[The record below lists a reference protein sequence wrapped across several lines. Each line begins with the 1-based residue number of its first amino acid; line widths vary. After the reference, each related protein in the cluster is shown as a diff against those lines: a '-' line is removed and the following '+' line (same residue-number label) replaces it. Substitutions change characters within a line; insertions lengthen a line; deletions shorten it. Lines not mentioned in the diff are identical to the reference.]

1 MDRFI
6 FNRYNNSDLHL
17 KFDGKAIAY
26 RLIDDKVYL
35 MGYVRNY
42 ENSQMMYQPIRRAD
56 KNEIDKLLNKCL
68 RRKVDSI
75 AVFCQD

>member
-35 MGYVRNY
+35 MGYIMNGDKSEMKY
-42 ENSQMMYQPIRRAD
+42 HPIKRSD
-56 KNEIDKLLNKCL
+56 KTEIDGLLKKSL
-68 RRKVDSI
+68 RREVSSI

>member
-1 MDRFI
+1 MDRLNFFKYQNLEYYI
-6 FNRYNNSDLHL
+6 EFKN
-17 KFDGKAIAY
+17 KTIAY
-26 RLIDDKVYL
+26 KLLYDKVYL